1 MQQDSTLTLGAQF
14 NEPNNIFDSAS
25 PDYMTVEGIRLDP
38 DNEKFFQAAAFVL
51 QTDRII
57 FLTGKAGTGKTT
69 FLKYIRQFQPEN
81 TIVLAPTG
89 VAAINARGQTIHSFF
104 KLAFTPYPYNDARIY
119 SREIYEHLRYTQD
132 KISIIRDMA
141 LLIIDEISM
150 VRCDVLDVI
159 DHILRVFRKQPH
171 LPFGGVQ
178 VLLMGDPY
186 QLPPVVMDSDW
197 EILKQDYQG
206 KYFFDSKIY
215 QAINPLYIELEKPY
229 RQTEEEF
236 INLLNKIRINEL
248 SQEELTSL
256 NNKVNNIL
264 PTQGCITVGS
274 TNRIVNDH
282 NLSKLHKLPNELITF
297 EGTTTG
303 TFPESMMVAEQRLQL
318 KIGAQVMILKNKW
331 LDEFRGFEYY
341 NGSIGI
347 IQDIQQD
354 SPRITIKLT
363 DKSDRIVH
371 IDPVTWQNIEY
382 ESVKD
387 ESDYTKIQ
395 AVTIGTYT
403 QFPLKLAWAI
413 TIHKSQGLSFES
425 IIADIGWTQPGLVY
439 VALSRC
445 RKLSGLFLKSKISM
459 ESLKVDS
466 RIAAFVKSKIPD
478 SIIIKELEAGKA
490 NRLYKEAWE
499 EFDKGDFNAAYASF
513 YAAVKIRDDRE
524 TPIMKTTLAK
534 RYKQLLRHQRQ
545 RMQWLQ
551 KFKLTLREN
560 QKLNNQIAE
569 NNTTHCAEQKTIT
582 LLKNTIITKDEE
594 IKINKSQI
602 KELQEVIQQKITEI
616 SKLNTHVQ
624 ELEISL
630 EEQKQ
635 TIQELCATIQNQT
648 SNLKSQTSRI
658 FDMQRK
664 ITQKQQKITDYEAI
678 MRRQSQ
684 EIERL
689 QALTWYQKLFGKK
702 VK

>member
-1 MQQDSTLTLGAQF
+1 MPMQQDS
-14 NEPNNIFDSAS
+14 IFDSTS
-25 PDYMTVEGIRLDP
+25 PDYMTVDGIHLDP
-38 DNEKFFQAAAFVL
+38 DNERFFQAAAFVL
-51 QTDRII
+51 QTDRIV

-89 VAAINARGQTIHSFF
+89 VAAINAGGQTIHSFF
-104 KLAFTPYPYNDARIY
+104 GLAFTPYPYNDTCIY
-119 SREIYEHLRYTQD
+119 SQEIYKHLKYTQN
-132 KISIIRDMA
+132 KRSIIENMA

-159 DHILRVFRKQPH
+159 DHILRVYRKQLH

-264 PTQGCITVGS
+264 PTQGSIIIGS

-282 NLSKLHKLPNELITF
+282 NLSKLHKLPDELITF
-297 EGTTTG
+297 EGTITG

-318 KIGAQVMILKNKW
+318 KVGAQVMILRNKW
-331 LDEFRGFEYY
+331 LNEFRGFEYY

-363 DKSDRIVH
+363 DKSGRIVH
-371 IDPVTWQNIEY
+371 IDPVTWENLEY
-382 ESVKD
+382 KSVKD
-387 ESDYTKIQ
+387 ESGYTRIQ

-413 TIHKSQGLSFES
+413 TVHKSQGLSFES

-445 RKLSGLFLKSKISM
+445 RKLSGLFLM
-459 ESLKVDS
+459 QE
-466 RIAAFVKSKIPD
+466 FPW
-478 SIIIKELEAGKA
+478 
-490 NRLYKEAWE
+490 NRLK
-499 EFDKGDFNAAYASF
+499 S
-513 YAAVKIRDDRE
+513 IRE
-524 TPIMKTTLAK
+524 
-534 RYKQLLRHQRQ
+534 
-545 RMQWLQ
+545 LQ
-551 KFKLTLREN
+551 HLSN
-560 QKLNNQIAE
+560 QKYQIA
-569 NNTTHCAEQKTIT
+569 
-582 LLKNTIITKDEE
+582 
-594 IKINKSQI
+594 S
-602 KELQEVIQQKITEI
+602 
-616 SKLNTHVQ
+616 
-624 ELEISL
+624 
-630 EEQKQ
+630 
-635 TIQELCATIQNQT
+635 
-648 SNLKSQTSRI
+648 
-658 FDMQRK
+658 
-664 ITQKQQKITDYEAI
+664 
-678 MRRQSQ
+678 
-684 EIERL
+684 
-689 QALTWYQKLFGKK
+689 
-702 VK
+702 

>member
-1 MQQDSTLTLGAQF
+1 
-14 NEPNNIFDSAS
+14 
-25 PDYMTVEGIRLDP
+25 
-38 DNEKFFQAAAFVL
+38 
-51 QTDRII
+51 
-57 FLTGKAGTGKTT
+57 
-69 FLKYIRQFQPEN
+69 
-81 TIVLAPTG
+81 
-89 VAAINARGQTIHSFF
+89 
-104 KLAFTPYPYNDARIY
+104 
-119 SREIYEHLRYTQD
+119 
-132 KISIIRDMA
+132 
-141 LLIIDEISM
+141 
-150 VRCDVLDVI
+150 
-159 DHILRVFRKQPH
+159 
-171 LPFGGVQ
+171 
-178 VLLMGDPY
+178 
-186 QLPPVVMDSDW
+186 
-197 EILKQDYQG
+197 
-206 KYFFDSKIY
+206 
-215 QAINPLYIELEKPY
+215 
-229 RQTEEEF
+229 
-236 INLLNKIRINEL
+236 
-248 SQEELTSL
+248 
-256 NNKVNNIL
+256 
-264 PTQGCITVGS
+264 
-274 TNRIVNDH
+274 
-282 NLSKLHKLPNELITF
+282 
-297 EGTTTG
+297 
-303 TFPESMMVAEQRLQL
+303 
-318 KIGAQVMILKNKW
+318 
-331 LDEFRGFEYY
+331 
-341 NGSIGI
+341 
-347 IQDIQQD
+347 
-354 SPRITIKLT
+354 
-363 DKSDRIVH
+363 
-371 IDPVTWQNIEY
+371 
-382 ESVKD
+382 
-387 ESDYTKIQ
+387 
-395 AVTIGTYT
+395 
-403 QFPLKLAWAI
+403 
-413 TIHKSQGLSFES
+413 
-425 IIADIGWTQPGLVY
+425 
-439 VALSRC
+439 
-445 RKLSGLFLKSKISM
+445 M